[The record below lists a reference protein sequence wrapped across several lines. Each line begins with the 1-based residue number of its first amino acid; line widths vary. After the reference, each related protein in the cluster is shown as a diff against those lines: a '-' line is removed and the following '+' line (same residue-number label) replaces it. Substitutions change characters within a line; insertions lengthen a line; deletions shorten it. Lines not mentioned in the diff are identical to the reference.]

1 MSKICLFFVVKTQSK
16 CEKKKATM
24 ALFKYLGI
32 NDSTSI
38 GTRATKFSKYRTHI
52 NKKPVVSTY
61 VSWFENCWLQTM
73 ALYL

>member
-1 MSKICLFFVVKTQSK
+1 
-16 CEKKKATM
+16 M

-38 GTRATKFSKYRTHI
+38 GKRAVKFSKNRTHI
-52 NKKPVVSTY
+52 NKKPLVSIY

-73 ALYL
+73 ALYFEHLSYAHRELL